1 MRLQFA
7 CGLSYIVSIA
17 GRHLGQTDTFT
28 ISSQL
33 QCPSLKYRKRC
44 AAVECASISYTVSIT
59 CNFIANCHKLPRTF
73 AGDGQMV
80 VVTAVSGSASRPNLQ
95 QFRLALPQ
103 VIHRDMA
110 ANVVR
115 LTCRLPRWFLL
126 VTNATKLPW
135 TTRSIGAGGF
145 SII

>member
-1 MRLQFA
+1 MRLQFTS
-7 CGLSYIVSIA
+7 GLSYIVRFT

-28 ISSQL
+28 ISPRL
-33 QCPSLKYRKRC
+33 QCPSLKYHKQY
-44 AAVECASISYTVSIT
+44 AALECASISYIVSKT

-80 VVTAVSGSASRPNLQ
+80 VVTAVSDSASRPNLQ

-103 VIHRDMA
+103 VIYRDMA
-110 ANVVR
+110 AHVVR